1 MKLNFHNVYLIIEN
15 NVFIICFALILL
27 LLTINYNVLIIF
39 YIIYLIYIYK
49 KDINIFKIIII
60 VSLLI
65 LLIYFVINYYQNLL
79 IKKYNINEFINIKG
93 KVIDIEQ
100 KQYYQKITI
109 RYNLFKVIVDDYSFN
124 SNVKLGHVINVMG
137 INKEIDVNHIPYGFN
152 YSEYFY
158 NNLYVWEIKT
168 EQIEII
174 KKEISIYFLSN
185 IVEVYLSHFFTGD
198 SLIVLKGF
206 IVGDTTDFSDELNN
220 ALKVNGIIHLF
231 AISGSHITL
240 LIEVFSYILNK
251 TKVKN
256 KNKILNIVLGLYLLI
271 TKFSVSISRAVI
283 TYYVNQLCKYKK
295 IKFSSLDI
303 SCIVFIMFIIINP
316 YFMYNLG
323 FVLSFLSTFLIILLS
338 DYLKKLNNIKSI
350 FIITLLINIFTL
362 PITINMNNE
371 INILS
376 PIINIIMISLVEG
389 MIIPISFIVAVL
401 PILKFGY
408 TYIISGFLL
417 LNDKISEISYKSGL
431 VIVVGDVSLLIVILY
446 YLLLLL
452 IILFLKNKRIIKI
465 LFISFLFTIFLIL
478 FNIKIKTSPTITFL
492 DLYNGESTLIEF
504 NNETILIDT
513 GEGKNNE
520 VTSFLKAKGIR
531 KLDYLILTH
540 NHYDHNGEAYDII
553 NTFEVRKIVLNIYD
567 NSEFKNYSNVIFL
580 KNDMTLKTKN
590 IVFYCLS
597 PEIKSNNENNNSL
610 VLYFTIDN
618 IKFLF
623 LGDIEEE
630 IERTIPSLQVDVLK
644 IAHHGSISS
653 TSLSFLEKMKPQYC
667 VIMSGIKNKF
677 DFPNPIIIERIK
689 KINSIPLTTK
699 DKYTITLKIKKQKC
713 IFKWIKDII

>member
-174 KKEISIYFLSN
+174 KKEISIYSLSN

-338 DYLKKLNNIKSI
+338 DYLKKINNIKSI
-350 FIITLLINIFTL
+350 FIITLMINIFTL
-362 PITINMNNE
+362 PLTININNE

-431 VIVVGDVSLLIVILY
+431 VIVVGDVSLVIVILY

-465 LFISFLFTIFLIL
+465 LFISFLFTLFLIL

-540 NHYDHNGEAYDII
+540 NHYDHNGEAYNII
-553 NTFEVRKIVLNIYD
+553 NTFEVRNIVLNIYD

-630 IERTIPSLQVDVLK
+630 IEKTIPSLQVDVLK